1 MRSGATLG
9 DVLQVRGHDGAG
21 ATDAARAILALAGA
35 ARDLA
40 EVIASPG
47 TGEPLGAKLGSDNS
61 DGDQQRKLDLV
72 AEDLCREALR
82 GAGVGPYLSEETEG
96 PLTLDPAGSVAVAI
110 DPLDGSSN
118 IEVNGVIGTVFSI
131 LPAPALAKTDPD
143 LAFTQTGRAQIAAGF
158 FMYGPQTL
166 LVLTT
171 GAGVDVFGLD
181 RATGAF
187 RLLHTGIQIPP
198 GGAEYAVNASNRRFW
213 REPVRR
219 YIDDCCLGVDGPRGA
234 NFNMRWTGSMV
245 ADAYRVLTRGGLFLY
260 PADSRRGY
268 EQGRLRLLYEASPVA
283 FLTEQAGGAATD
295 GQASILDIIPD
306 RPHARTPLIFG
317 ASDEVDI
324 LRHHHL
330 VPAAPHRDTRARQG
344 AAV

>member
-1 MRSGATLG
+1 MRFGATLG
-9 DVLQVRGHDGAG
+9 DVLHVRGQDGA
-21 ATDAARAILALAGA
+21 AARVIVALAGA

-40 EVIASPG
+40 EVIATPAM
-47 TGEPLGAKLGSDNS
+47 GESLGAKVGSDNS

-72 AEDLCREALR
+72 AEDICREALR

-96 PLTLDPAGSVAVAI
+96 PLTLDPAGCLAAAI

-118 IEVNGVIGTVFSI
+118 IEVNGVIGTIFSI
-131 LPAPALAKTDPD
+131 LPAPDSAKTDPG

-158 FMYGPQTL
+158 FMYGPQTR

-171 GAGVDVFGLD
+171 GAGVDVYALD
-181 RATGAF
+181 RVEGVF
-187 RLLHTGIQIPP
+187 RLVESQIRIPTGC
-198 GGAEYAVNASNRRFW
+198 AEYAVNTSNHRYW
-213 REPVRR
+213 PEPVRR
-219 YIDDCCLGVDGPRGA
+219 YIEDCCLGAEGPRGV
-234 NFNMRWTGSMV
+234 NFNMRWNGSMV
-245 ADAYRVLTRGGLFLY
+245 ADAYRVLTRGGIFLY

-283 FLTEQAGGAATD
+283 FLAEQAGGGATD
-295 GQASILDIIPD
+295 GQNPILDCPPS

-317 ASDEVDI
+317 AADE
-324 LRHHHL
+324 LEMFGHYHRA
-330 VPAAPHRDTRARQG
+330 PAAAPHGARARLG

>member
-1 MRSGATLG
+1 MRLGATLRDALHVPGHG
-9 DVLQVRGHDGAG
+9 DAE
-21 ATDAARAILALAGA
+21 ARAVAAVIEALGGA

-40 EVIASPG
+40 EVIATPV
-47 TGEPLGAKLGSDNS
+47 TGESLGAKLGSDNS

-72 AEDLCREALR
+72 AEDICREALR

-96 PLTLDPAGSVAVAI
+96 PLTLDPSGPLAVAI

-118 IEVNGVIGTVFSI
+118 IDVNGVIGTIFSI
-131 LPAPALAKTDPD
+131 LPAPSLAKTDPA
-143 LAFTQTGRAQIAAGF
+143 LAFTQPGRAQVAAGF
-158 FMYGPQTL
+158 FMYGPQTR
-166 LVLTT
+166 LVLTL
-171 GAGVDVFGLD
+171 GAGVDVYALD
-181 RATGAF
+181 RASGAF
-187 RLLHTGIQIPP
+187 QLVESGMRIPA
-198 GGAEYAVNASNRRFW
+198 GGAEYAVNASNRRYW

-234 NFNMRWTGSMV
+234 NFNMRWNGSMV

-283 FLTEQAGGAATD
+283 FLIEQAGGAATD
-295 GQASILDIIPD
+295 GLNVILDIPPS

-317 ASDEVDI
+317 AADEVEI
-324 LRHHHL
+324 LRHNHL
-330 VPAAPHRDTRARQG
+330 VPNATSRDARASLG

>member
-1 MRSGATLG
+1 MRLGVTLKDALNEQG
-9 DVLQVRGHDGAG
+9 PGGPDMPA
-21 ATDAARAILALAGA
+21 AARVIEALAGA

-40 EVIASPG
+40 DVIATPA
-47 TGEPLGAKLGSDNS
+47 TGESLGARLGSDNS

-72 AEDLCREALR
+72 AEDIFREALR

-96 PLTLDPAGSVAVAI
+96 PLTLDPSGSLAVAI

-118 IEVNGVIGTVFSI
+118 IEVNGVIGTIFSI
-131 LPAPALAKTDPD
+131 LPAPKSAKIDPG

-158 FMYGPQTL
+158 FMYGPQTR
-166 LVLTT
+166 LVLTM
-171 GAGVDVFGLD
+171 GAGV
-181 RATGAF
+181 
-187 RLLHTGIQIPP
+187 
-198 GGAEYAVNASNRRFW
+198 AEYAINASNRRYW

-219 YIDDCCLGVDGPRGA
+219 YIDDCCLGVEGPRGA
-234 NFNMRWTGSMV
+234 NFNMRWNGSMV

-268 EQGRLRLLYEASPVA
+268 EHGRLRLLYEASPVA

-295 GQASILDIIPD
+295 GQNSILDITPS

-317 ASDEVDI
+317 AADEADI

-330 VPAAPHRDTRARQG
+330 VPAAPARDTRPRLG

>member
-1 MRSGATLG
+1 MRLGATLT
-9 DVLQVRGHDGAG
+9 DALHAQGHD
-21 ATDAARAILALAGA
+21 DANARAVARVIEALGGA

-40 EVIASPG
+40 EVIATPAAG
-47 TGEPLGAKLGSDNS
+47 AALGAKLGSDNS

-72 AEDLCREALR
+72 AEDICRAAL
-82 GAGVGPYLSEETEG
+82 GGTGVGPYLSEETEG
-96 PLTLDPAGSVAVAI
+96 PLTLDPAGSLAVAI

-118 IEVNGVIGTVFSI
+118 IEVNGVIGTIFSI
-131 LPAPALAKTDPD
+131 LPAPDLAKTDPGV
-143 LAFTQTGRAQIAAGF
+143 AFAQTGRAQLAAGF
-158 FMYGPQTL
+158 FMYGPQTR
-166 LVLTT
+166 LVLTI
-171 GAGVDVFGLD
+171 GAGVDVYALD
-181 RATGAF
+181 RAGGVF
-187 RLLHTGIQIPP
+187 RLVESGMTIPS
-198 GGAEYAVNASNRRFW
+198 GGAEYSVNASNHRYW

-219 YIDDCCLGVDGPRGA
+219 YIDDCCLGADGPRGA
-234 NFNMRWTGSMV
+234 NFNMRWSGSMV

-295 GQASILDIIPD
+295 GQTSILDIPPA

-317 ASDEVDI
+317 AADEVEI
-324 LRHHHL
+324 LQHNH
-330 VPAAPHRDTRARQG
+330 VVATSRDARTRLG